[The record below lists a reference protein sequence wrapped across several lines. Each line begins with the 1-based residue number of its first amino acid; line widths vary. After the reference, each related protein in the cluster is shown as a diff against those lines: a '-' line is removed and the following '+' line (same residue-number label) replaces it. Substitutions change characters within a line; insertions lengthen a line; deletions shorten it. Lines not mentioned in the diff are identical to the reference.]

1 MSIQLHHLSDRIVR
15 SSKSQCCESREIA
28 QTSLLLL
35 ATLSFLRDLDRVYE
49 HELKRSRAE
58 SDKRQVSFAN
68 GRDSGE
74 SFFRFVIF
82 VLIKAKENED
92 REANE

>member
-1 MSIQLHHLSDRIVR
+1 ML
-15 SSKSQCCESREIA
+15 ESREIA

-82 VLIKAKENED
+82 VLIKAEENED
-92 REANE
+92 RERLLSGDVTDGNGGTRRN